1 MAANGIDVV
10 LRSPQQGMPGAKL
23 PGHIVAVEC
32 ADYMETSP
40 IGRAEW
46 ILLLG
51 ELTGNREAAA
61 NVFENVIDNYS
72 SLVFEVS
79 GATSPRPKLLAETEY
94 SGVWYVPQGGSYMA
108 RMYADA
114 GADWPWSDT
123 EGSGSLS
130 LSLEEVA
137 KKALDADVWLV
148 RSYGYETTPATLKA
162 LNPRYANFEAV
173 KNGNIYSCNT

>member
-1 MAANGIDVV
+1 
-10 LRSPQQGMPGAKL
+10 
-23 PGHIVAVEC
+23 
-32 ADYMETSP
+32 
-40 IGRAEW
+40 
-46 ILLLG
+46 
-51 ELTGNREAAA
+51 
-61 NVFENVIDNYS
+61 
-72 SLVFEVS
+72 
-79 GATSPRPKLLAETEY
+79 
-94 SGVWYVPQGGSYMA
+94 MA

-173 KNGNIYSCNT
+173 KNGNIYSCNTEERNIFNVCAFHPDEVLAEYIAIFHPEVLPDYKLKYFKHTK